1 MTYMQNKNDKTIKM
15 CILKILSEINLG
27 IVMKVYF
34 PENECANMKNNK
46 IYFMEQWLRACLKKA
61 FCKMCVTICG
71 IFCPDEGAVAG
82 YGN

>member
-46 IYFMEQWLRACLKKA
+46 IYFMEQWLSRERNL
-61 FCKMCVTICG
+61 
-71 IFCPDEGAVAG
+71 
-82 YGN
+82 